1 MPSEEQYIKQ
11 IDKLIKWFDNFQH
24 KHSAIGFPVAVLK
37 KYGDD
42 EAGNQVAL
50 ITYFGFVSLFPLL
63 LILFSILNTISRTN
77 KGFEERVINA
87 VLQYFPGSA
96 DQIANNIH
104 GYQKTG
110 FSLIVI
116 IIITLYGARGISS
129 ALQNASN
136 KLWQIPKNER
146 PNFWNATARNF
157 GIIIFGGGGMI
168 MTTLLLSYVNNIS
181 SKGLIFKII
190 VTFLTLILNSLVF
203 TLVFRLATVP
213 AVKSKWL
220 VNGAIV
226 AAVFW
231 QILQY
236 LGSYLV
242 LHQLKRSSQLYGI
255 FALVLGM
262 LFWIYLQ
269 AEVTLYAIEIN
280 VVRIKK
286 LWPIKIFEDSK

>member
-1 MPSEEQYIKQ
+1 MKKIENI
-11 IDKLIKWFDNFQH
+11 IKWFDKVQQRRRAF
-24 KHSAIGFPVAVLK
+24 GFPIAVFK

-42 EAGNQVAL
+42 EAGNQAAL

-63 LILFSILNTISRTN
+63 LVLFSVLNKVSSKN

-87 VLQYFPGSA
+87 ALHYFPGTAEEISK
-96 DQIANNIH
+96 NIH
-104 GYQKTG
+104 GFHRTG
-110 FSLIVI
+110 LSLFIGL
-116 IIITLYGARGISS
+116 IITIYGARGISS

-136 KLWQIPKNER
+136 KLWQIPKRQR

-157 GIIIFGGGGMI
+157 GIIILGGGGMI
-168 MTTLLLSYVNNIS
+168 ITTVILSYTNNIS
-181 SKGLIFKII
+181 TKGPTFKALI
-190 VTFLTLILNSLVF
+190 TLLTLVLNTLVF
-203 TLVFRLATVP
+203 TLVFRLAT
-213 AVKSKWL
+213 AKQVKTRWL
-220 VNGAIV
+220 INGAIV
-226 AAVFW
+226 AAIFW

-236 LGSYLV
+236 AGSYLL
-242 LHQLKRSSQLYGI
+242 LHQLKRSSEFYGT

-286 LWPIKIFEDSK
+286 LWPRKIIED